1 MRRRQVRRVPGEQH
15 EVLAEDVVEAALAPV
30 DADDAL
36 HGAAAGQRPAGGER
50 PVLAAAAA
58 PSGGGASAARS
69 AASRSAAARGS
80 SVHETRP
87 ISVERFTIHSFCG
100 RRSVV

>member
-1 MRRRQVRRVPGEQH
+1 MAGEQH
-15 EVLAEDVVEAALAPV
+15 EVLAEDVVEAALAAA

-36 HGAAAGQRPAGGER
+36 HGAGAGQRPARGQRAR
-50 PVLAAAAA
+50 PAAAAA

-80 SVHETRP
+80 SVHDTRP

-100 RRSVV
+100 RRSAV